1 LLSPPR
7 ERQRE
12 GKRPSKVCRIKNVDA
27 HSKHNTGDLADVEFD
42 FVQVTSVLP
51 NRKITPSGDAAVGIA
66 FRDTGVVSMLVKSL
80 TRLFST
86 FAAGFFVTSIF
97 ALEVTEPAGAAHGYP
112 GLCDMNGKKLANGE
126 FRQWVENKRLR
137 VTITYKFPDG
147 ELYEEQAQFRQQP
160 ELIQEKWSWKES
172 KDGKSQREFA
182 ADFLSGIASAHVRE
196 ENQDV
201 SGKIKVEP
209 GRTFA
214 GFGFSIA
221 LSNLRKRLLGGEKVQ
236 LKAVGFS
243 PFPTLSPQVVTV
255 TISHGGLDRMRMSGR
270 LVKGDRFI
278 VHPEIFFL
286 AKLFV
291 DVPDTNIW
299 LTSPGPAGFLRW
311 EGPVL
316 LPTDPLIRVD
326 LLSGEK
332 SRSAEPVKS
341 ESE

>member
-1 LLSPPR
+1 MQP
-7 ERQRE
+7 
-12 GKRPSKVCRIKNVDA
+12 
-27 HSKHNTGDLADVEFD
+27 
-42 FVQVTSVLP
+42 
-51 NRKITPSGDAAVGIA
+51 
-66 FRDTGVVSMLVKSL
+66 VVSHFAIPLVSTLVKKL
-80 TRLFST
+80 ARLFAI
-86 FAAGFFVTSIF
+86 FAAEFFVPSIF

-112 GLCDMNGKKLANGE
+112 GLCSIDGKKIADGE
-126 FRQWVENKRLR
+126 FRQWIENKRLH
-137 VTITYKFPDG
+137 VIITYRFPDG
-147 ELYEEQAQFRQQP
+147 ELYEEQTQFRQQP
-160 ELIQEKWSWKES
+160 ELMQEKWFWKES

-196 ENQDV
+196 EHKDV
-201 SGKIKVEP
+201 SEKINVEP

-214 GFGFSIA
+214 GFGFAIA
-221 LSNLRKRLLGGEKVQ
+221 LSNLRKCLRSGEQVQ

-286 AKLFV
+286 ARLFV

-299 LTSPGPAGFLRW
+299 LTNPAPAGFLRW
-311 EGPVL
+311 EGPIV

-326 LLSGEK
+326 LLSGTK
-332 SRSAEPVKS
+332 SGSAEPV
-341 ESE
+341 ESKR

>member
-1 LLSPPR
+1 MLA
-7 ERQRE
+7 
-12 GKRPSKVCRIKNVDA
+12 KRS
-27 HSKHNTGDLADVEFD
+27 LAAFFSIV
-42 FVQVTSVLP
+42 VA
-51 NRKITPSGDAAVGIA
+51 GCIA
-66 FRDTGVVSMLVKSL
+66 GRVY
-80 TRLFST
+80 
-86 FAAGFFVTSIF
+86 SI
-97 ALEVTEPAGAAHGYP
+97 EVTEPAGAAHGYP
-112 GLCDMNGKKLANGE
+112 ALCSIDGKKVADGE
-126 FRQWVENKRLR
+126 FRQWVENKRLH
-137 VTITYKFPDG
+137 VIITYKFPDG
-147 ELYEEQAQFRQQP
+147 EVYEEQTQFRQQP

-172 KDGKSQREFA
+172 KNGKSQREFA

-196 ENQDV
+196 EKNQDV

-221 LSNLRKRLLGGEKVQ
+221 LSNLRKRLLSGEQIQ

-255 TISHGGLDRMRMSGR
+255 TISHGGLDHIRMSGR
-270 LVKGDRFI
+270 LLKGDRFI

-299 LTSPGPAGFLRW
+299 LTNPAPAGFLRW
-311 EGPVL
+311 EGPVV

-326 LLSGEK
+326 LLSGTK
-332 SRSAEPVKS
+332 SGPAEPS
-341 ESE
+341 GASGNR